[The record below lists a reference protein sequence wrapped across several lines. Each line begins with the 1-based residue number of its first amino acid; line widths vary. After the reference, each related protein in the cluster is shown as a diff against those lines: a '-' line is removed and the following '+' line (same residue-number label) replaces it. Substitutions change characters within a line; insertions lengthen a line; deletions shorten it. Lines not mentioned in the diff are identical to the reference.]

1 MPPGVSR
8 ALRLLVALA
17 IFAALLWRSNPA
29 LVGRAL
35 AEVSPVWIA
44 AAIALVLVDR
54 ALMAYRWIA
63 LLTPLTAG
71 TRPPTATLLRIFFV
85 STFVGTFLPAS
96 IGSDAVR
103 AWSLARDGV
112 AKSESIAS
120 VLMDRLLGVIGILVM
135 AAAGLMLAPEVLALD
150 GPIAWMVIAAAVAG
164 VAGSAIGLAAVF
176 SARAGV
182 LITRAIGR
190 LRPGR
195 VSRGLTQLVASLRAY
210 RHHHGMVGAVLAA
223 SVGVQV
229 LRILQ
234 AWMLGLSLGMPAP
247 LVTYFA
253 FVPVILLIMLLPISI
268 NGIGTSQLAF
278 QALFGFTPEA
288 FALSVLFVALG
299 TVGNLP
305 GALLYAFGGARP
317 AGAARA

>member
-1 MPPGVSR
+1 MSPGVSR
-8 ALRLLVALA
+8 ALRLSSALA
-17 IFAALLWRSNPA
+17 IFAVLLWRSDPA

-35 AEVSPVWIA
+35 AQVSLLWILA
-44 AAIALVLVDR
+44 AVALVLVDR
-54 ALMAYRWIA
+54 ALMACRWIA

-71 TRPPTATLLRIFFV
+71 TRPPTGTLLRIFFV

-96 IGSDAVR
+96 IGGDAVR
-103 AWSLARDGV
+103 AWSLAKDGV

-120 VLMDRLLGVIGILVM
+120 VLMDRLLGVIGILIM
-135 AAAGLMLAPEVLALD
+135 AAVGLMLAPDVLALD
-150 GPIAWMVIAAAVAG
+150 GPVAWMVMAAAAAG
-164 VAGSAIGLAAVF
+164 LAGSGIGLAAVF
-176 SARAGV
+176 SSRAGSWMAA
-182 LITRAIGR
+182 AIDRLPAGR
-190 LRPGR
+190 I
-195 VSRGLTQLVASLRAY
+195 SRGLTQLVAALRAY
-210 RHHHGMVGAVLAA
+210 RRHQGMIAVVLAA

-234 AWMLGLSLGMPAP
+234 AWMLGMSLGIMASS
-247 LVTYFA
+247 VTYFA
-253 FVPVILLIMLLPISI
+253 FVPVILLIMLLPISV

-278 QALFGFTPEA
+278 QALFGFTPEV